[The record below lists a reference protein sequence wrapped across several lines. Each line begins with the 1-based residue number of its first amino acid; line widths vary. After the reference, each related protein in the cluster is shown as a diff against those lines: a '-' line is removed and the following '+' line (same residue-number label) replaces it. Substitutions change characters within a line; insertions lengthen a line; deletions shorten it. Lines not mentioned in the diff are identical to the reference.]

1 MADTLLT
8 VGVMLKPSLWS
19 RFVVDWNVT
28 LQRRPTNVIAG
39 YLSSQSLTWGTLYTG
54 LAASAV
60 TFPPELAVG
69 WMAARLT
76 RRMRMPINVA
86 IAAGAVRVA
95 PALSALTVT
104 PLLTGLQPGDAKAL
118 DAKWMSTRAYL
129 EGTQP
134 VGAHRDTMRGVMD
147 RIEGFGRWVQGP
159 VDQYGLALFL
169 SGKVS
174 WLATL
179 LTVSVATRHGLDIQ
193 PTLVWLGMGADGLQ
207 SSMGCL
213 AAAAGMN
220 IAFTPA
226 HFYLAVK
233 GAQAQE
239 ALAMRL
245 APMMVELEAEAE
257 AKKRQE
263 GAGNGGGGEG
273 GDGPGLNAMGVHGRD
288 EGGGEYATRRGGR
301 DGIGGEGREGE
312 AGEAGGKR
320 GEGDGEESE
329 GANSEADWFENF
341 VSIQAMALFGI
352 TLAVNLFGGL
362 GPGLG

>member
-1 MADTLLT
+1 M
-8 VGVMLKPSLWS
+8 
-19 RFVVDWNVT
+19 T

-60 TFPPELAVG
+60 VFPPELAVG

-239 ALAMRL
+239 ALAMRF

-263 GAGNGGGGEG
+263 GGANGDEGGEG
-273 GDGPGLNAMGVHGRD
+273 GQGGGSDLSAMRSSSSAAGVRGRD
-288 EGGGEYATRRGGR
+288 EGAGGR
-301 DGIGGEGREGE
+301 DGSGGGGREGE
-312 AGEAGGKR
+312 AGEAGEASEASGER
-320 GEGDGEESE
+320 GEGEGEGGE
-329 GANSEADWFENF
+329 GANSEADWFENL

-352 TLAVNLFGGL
+352 TLAVNLFGEL
-362 GPGLG
+362 G